1 MRNEENLNAHPCIP
15 YGAVLKFQ
23 VGMALLGYEQLQVLR
38 DLELQTYG
46 LGASSDTGF
55 LVGFFFGVVSVV
67 DSGVKIM
74 LGKASS
80 ISSL

>member
-1 MRNEENLNAHPCIP
+1 MRNEESLNAPLYIP
-15 YGAVLKFQ
+15 YEAVLKFQ
-23 VGMALLGYEQLQVLR
+23 VGMALLGYEQLRVLR
-38 DLELQTYG
+38 DLELQIYG

-67 DSGVKIM
+67 DSGVKII